1 MIDARLK
8 HTMNIFLS
16 RVARQTS
23 LRKPILNLASGYQCI
38 SSVVTSSSTKSWKR
52 AVFDAECL
60 VNHKGS
66 VINPS
71 DLLGDDLQ
79 VITEN
84 IRKLL
89 GSGHPVLNTIS
100 SYYFNKKG
108 KHIRPLII
116 LLMSR
121 AAYMSKG
128 FQNQTN
134 IDSQISISSDIRFT
148 PNSYS
153 PNDFILDTQRRLAEI
168 VEMIHTASLL
178 HDDVIDDSLKRR
190 SQPSV
195 NAKYGNKMA
204 ILAGD
209 FLLSRASVALARLH
223 NFEVVELIAEVISNL
238 VEGEFM
244 QLRHNLASTNQVSL
258 NERWNTSFDYYLDKT
273 YMKTAS
279 LIAKSCRA
287 SVVLSNASPDMSN
300 AAYNY
305 GKNIGIAFQV
315 LSLFIYLFEL
325 KSSLTTC
332 LTLRPHSQ
340 YSENR

>member
-1 MIDARLK
+1 MSISVFCRRAHALSIANRINLFHTFSRLQ
-8 HTMNIFLS
+8 S
-16 RVARQTS
+16 AAV
-23 LRKPILNLASGYQCI
+23 
-38 SSVVTSSSTKSWKR
+38 SSSPPMRALSWKK
-52 AVFDAECL
+52 AVLQAESL

-66 VINPS
+66 LINPS

-79 VITEN
+79 VITDN

-116 LLMSR
+116 LLMSQ
-121 AAYMSKG
+121 AAHSSHSAP
-128 FQNQTN
+128 QPN
-134 IDSQISISSDIRFT
+134 IDASISLSSDIPFP
-148 PNSYS
+148 PNAYPVTSS
-153 PNDFILDTQRRLAEI
+153 ILDTQRRLAEI

-178 HDDVIDDSLKRR
+178 HDDVIDDSLSRR

-223 NFEVVELIAEVISNL
+223 NYEVVELIAEVISNL

-244 QLRHNLASTNQVSL
+244 QLRHNLASAKQGTTQDH
-258 NERWNTSFDYYLDKT
+258 WDASFKYYLDKS

-287 SVVLSNASPDMSN
+287 AVVLGNSPSHISN

-305 GKNIGIAFQV
+305 GKNTGIAFQV
-315 LSLFIYLFEL
+315 CFSLSDYLIL
-325 KSSLTTC
+325 AD
-332 LTLRPHSQ
+332 
-340 YSENR
+340 